1 MRGSME
7 MNTVVCYDL
16 AVSTLIMIS
25 MIRQLMGGLGGR
37 CCCEN
42 FIGIPVAP
50 TRLDVGIYYLL

>member
-1 MRGSME
+1 ME